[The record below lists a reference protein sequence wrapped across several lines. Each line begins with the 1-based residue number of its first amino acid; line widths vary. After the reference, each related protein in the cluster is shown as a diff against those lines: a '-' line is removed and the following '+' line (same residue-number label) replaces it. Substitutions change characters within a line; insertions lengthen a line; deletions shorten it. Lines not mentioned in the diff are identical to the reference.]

1 MQISA
6 ALKLIALI
14 PSCSIHKM
22 LVSFS
27 GVEFKDCIEIKEKKS
42 CHLVFTFS
50 TRCKMRHFH
59 IIVVQL
65 QQRNVQKRCGMWL
78 QKCCFAN
85 VNLLLFLC
93 SCCHRHYLSSLWLNY
108 SVHFLPEGI
117 SSTGTSAEPSSLP
130 LLYINR
136 LSLGCC
142 YLSCIRSITWGRR
155 LFKTKDK
162 D

>member
-117 SSTGTSAEPSSLP
+117 SSTSTSAEPSSLP